1 MKVDLSSFLAA
12 IIDDAGGEVLV
23 PYDRFLAQT
32 GDKSITIDLIDDGQT
47 LKLGL
52 IDVKDIPEDVE

>member
-1 MKVDLSSFLAA
+1 MNVDLSSFLAA
-12 IIDDAGGEVLV
+12 IIDDAGGEVLI
-23 PYDRFLAQT
+23 PYGTFLAQT
-32 GDKSITIDLIDDGQT
+32 GEKSITIDLVDDGQT